1 MSIAVFVIIIIMA
14 TSTAI
19 TSGNSRGNYFY
30 QTETGN
36 TTTDGTRAPNYTNVN
51 IISTERD
58 KENQQRKH
66 QGAVRFAKITQSLT
80 TLNLL
85 SNFERNCFKLT
96 EIRKVSENK
105 GKLLKVELV
114 FTELDIVDHFEPFS
128 KPTVDVQETYDV
140 SNAYLLD
147 YAQAGDNN
155 FTISSSYD
163 DQNKKCEHVLT
174 NTYNVTLDVLPD
186 GDLDETGNETFPES
200 NETSNGNKDKEERLA
215 APHLTSTQIM
225 VIAVCSSVIG
235 LFFIAALTMRI
246 RNYFRRLRREQELA
260 ERPSFR
266 GYTVALKHEPKRH
279 REHGS
284 RSTRNKHGDAMNGE
298 ELRYHALGAHHAES
312 DGNISPL
319 PRDLSRQREHWPLD
333 HAIPLRLSSP
343 VLELHQPY
351 TDLPVYVRDKDAATK
366 KHDKGE
372 KNSRKPSETLTTS
385 NQQEKDETLCLKQ
398 KPLSTNSFTSCDI
411 PISNSISGEF
421 ADYSSIMS
429 TPFNQS
435 FKSKASASYNNNEQ
449 QHNFTNGA
457 CGGYHGNGEAALG
470 SARARSATDLTHL
483 PPEVTLDYATSPEV
497 TVPHSE
503 KQSLTIE
510 KPR

>member
-284 RSTRNKHGDAMNGE
+284 RSTRNKHGDAMNG
-298 ELRYHALGAHHAES
+298 
-312 DGNISPL
+312 
-319 PRDLSRQREHWPLD
+319 
-333 HAIPLRLSSP
+333 
-343 VLELHQPY
+343 
-351 TDLPVYVRDKDAATK
+351 DAATK